1 MRGNRVV
8 SATCYLPLSDSLSL
22 SKDLGTRHR
31 AAVGVSEVSDSLT
44 IIVSEETGSVSTAY
58 KGQIE
63 HDIDAD
69 HLRTQLKLLQNR
81 HREPGKFELIKR
93 RFKNGKEASKTF
105 TNNIGFKILAI
116 AFAFILWLVVY
127 NLNDPVKTKTFTT
140 TVTVTGRDSVVDKG
154 LWPTIKDSE
163 KTISFSVSGKRS
175 YLNELDDSDFYANV
189 DLANIIVD
197 KDDTNKASVK
207 VDIGCTKYRHSITFN
222 GGDHMLPLSVEKY
235 MQKQFEVKV
244 SLDGS
249 LSGAKALGNKP
260 QANPKVVK
268 IGGPESIVSTIA
280 SANVNIKVDDNTI
293 ISDNQIT
300 DRGDLTL
307 IDDNG
312 DEIDISKL
320 DVDSQYQSIAV
331 TVDVLSTKEV
341 PIKCT
346 TTGSPA
352 GGKSVLGVELSE
364 ESVMLKG
371 NAEALNNITSIDVGP
386 IDISGATDDIS
397 TSVDLT
403 GYLPDGVFI
412 VNSSKAKLSI
422 DIKIETNATSTMTL
436 NSSNITY
443 DGLEEGY
450 TLTFVT
456 DKSSVI
462 VSGTKSDIDTLSGTT
477 LKGKID
483 VTGLDAGTH
492 TVTVK
497 PNLDETK
504 YTWGEIKVQ
513 IVIGRKGDGGG
524 TTGTDGTGT
533 ASGSTTGGTT
543 SGDTGSGSTGTGGT
557 SSGSTSSGNT
567 GNNGSDSSSH

>member
-1 MRGNRVV
+1 MG
-8 SATCYLPLSDSLSL
+8 
-22 SKDLGTRHR
+22 K
-31 AAVGVSEVSDSLT
+31 
-44 IIVSEETGSVSTAY
+44 
-58 KGQIE
+58 
-63 HDIDAD
+63 
-69 HLRTQLKLLQNR
+69 KLL
-81 HREPGKFELIKR
+81 
-93 RFKNGKEASKTF
+93 KTF
-105 TNNIGFKILAI
+105 TNNICFKILAI

-197 KDDTNKASVK
+197 KDDTNKANVM

-222 GGDHMLPLSVEKY
+222 GGDHMLSLSVEKY

-244 SLDGS
+244 SVDGS

-268 IGGPESIVSTIA
+268 VGGPESIVSTIA

-312 DEIDISKL
+312 DEVDISKL

-436 NSSNITY
+436 NQYHI
-443 DGLEEGY
+443 
-450 TLTFVT
+450 
-456 DKSSVI
+456 
-462 VSGTKSDIDTLSGTT
+462 
-477 LKGKID
+477 
-483 VTGLDAGTH
+483 
-492 TVTVK
+492 
-497 PNLDETK
+497 
-504 YTWGEIKVQ
+504 
-513 IVIGRKGDGGG
+513 
-524 TTGTDGTGT
+524 
-533 ASGSTTGGTT
+533 
-543 SGDTGSGSTGTGGT
+543 
-557 SSGSTSSGNT
+557 
-567 GNNGSDSSSH
+567 

>member
-1 MRGNRVV
+1 MG
-8 SATCYLPLSDSLSL
+8 
-22 SKDLGTRHR
+22 K
-31 AAVGVSEVSDSLT
+31 
-44 IIVSEETGSVSTAY
+44 
-58 KGQIE
+58 
-63 HDIDAD
+63 
-69 HLRTQLKLLQNR
+69 KLL
-81 HREPGKFELIKR
+81 
-93 RFKNGKEASKTF
+93 KTF

-197 KDDTNKASVK
+197 KD
-207 VDIGCTKYRHSITFN
+207 DIGCTKYRHSITFN

-352 GGKSVLGVELSE
+352 GGKSVLGVDLSE

-483 VTGLDAGTH
+483 VTGLGTGTH

-513 IVIGRKGDGGG
+513 IVIGREGDGGG

-533 ASGSTTGGTT
+533 ASGSTTG
-543 SGDTGSGSTGTGGT
+543 DTGTGGSS

>member
-1 MRGNRVV
+1 MG
-8 SATCYLPLSDSLSL
+8 
-22 SKDLGTRHR
+22 K
-31 AAVGVSEVSDSLT
+31 
-44 IIVSEETGSVSTAY
+44 
-58 KGQIE
+58 
-63 HDIDAD
+63 
-69 HLRTQLKLLQNR
+69 KLL
-81 HREPGKFELIKR
+81 
-93 RFKNGKEASKTF
+93 KTF
-105 TNNIGFKILAI
+105 TNNIGFKILAV

-140 TVTVTGRDSVVDKG
+140 TVTVTGRDAVVDKG

-222 GGDHMLPLSVEKY
+222 GGDHMLSLSVEKY

-244 SLDGS
+244 SVDGS

-268 IGGPESIVSTIA
+268 VGGPESIVSTIA

-312 DEIDISKL
+312 DEVDISKL

-364 ESVMLKG
+364 DSVMLKG

-386 IDISGATDDIS
+386 IDISGATDDIN

-412 VNSSKAKLSI
+412 VSSSKSKLSI

-443 DGLEEGY
+443 DGLQEGY
-450 TLTFVT
+450 KLTFVT

-462 VSGTKSDIDTLSGTT
+462 VSGIQSDIDTLSGTT

-513 IVIGRKGDGGG
+513 IVIGREGDGDG

-533 ASGSTTGGTT
+533 TSGSTTGSSSSQGTGSSGSTTGGT
-543 SGDTGSGSTGTGGT
+543 
-557 SSGSTSSGNT
+557 SSGSSSSGNT
-567 GNNGSDSSSH
+567 GNSGSDSSSH

>member
-1 MRGNRVV
+1 MG
-8 SATCYLPLSDSLSL
+8 
-22 SKDLGTRHR
+22 K
-31 AAVGVSEVSDSLT
+31 
-44 IIVSEETGSVSTAY
+44 
-58 KGQIE
+58 
-63 HDIDAD
+63 
-69 HLRTQLKLLQNR
+69 KLL
-81 HREPGKFELIKR
+81 
-93 RFKNGKEASKTF
+93 KTF

-222 GGDHMLPLSVEKY
+222 GGDHMLPLSIEKY

-244 SLDGS
+244 SVDGR

-307 IDDNG
+307 INDDG
-312 DEIDISKL
+312 DEVDISKL
-320 DVDSQYQSIAV
+320 DVDSQYQSISV

-346 TTGSPA
+346 TA

-403 GYLPDGVFI
+403 GYIPDGVFI

-462 VSGTKSDIDTLSGTT
+462 VSGTQSDIDTLSGTT

-483 VTGLDAGTH
+483 VIGLDAGTH

-513 IVIGRKGDGGG
+513 IVIGREGVGGG
-524 TTGTDGTGT
+524 TAGTDGTGT
-533 ASGSTTGGTT
+533 ASGSTTGGTI

>member
-1 MRGNRVV
+1 MG
-8 SATCYLPLSDSLSL
+8 
-22 SKDLGTRHR
+22 K
-31 AAVGVSEVSDSLT
+31 
-44 IIVSEETGSVSTAY
+44 
-58 KGQIE
+58 
-63 HDIDAD
+63 
-69 HLRTQLKLLQNR
+69 KLL
-81 HREPGKFELIKR
+81 
-93 RFKNGKEASKTF
+93 KTF

-352 GGKSVLGVELSE
+352 GGKSVL
-364 ESVMLKG
+364 KG

-443 DGLEEGY
+443 DGLEDGY

-513 IVIGRKGDGGG
+513 IVIGREGDGGG

-533 ASGSTTGGTT
+533 ASGSITGGTT
-543 SGDTGSGSTGTGGT
+543 SGNTGSGS
-557 SSGSTSSGNT
+557 T

>member
-1 MRGNRVV
+1 MG
-8 SATCYLPLSDSLSL
+8 
-22 SKDLGTRHR
+22 K
-31 AAVGVSEVSDSLT
+31 
-44 IIVSEETGSVSTAY
+44 
-58 KGQIE
+58 
-63 HDIDAD
+63 
-69 HLRTQLKLLQNR
+69 KLV
-81 HREPGKFELIKR
+81 
-93 RFKNGKEASKTF
+93 KTF

-116 AFAFILWLVVY
+116 ALRILWLVVY

-154 LWPTIKDSE
+154 LWPPSRIRKRPSA
-163 KTISFSVSGKRS
+163 FSVSGKRS

-244 SLDGS
+244 SVIGS

-268 IGGPESIVSTIA
+268 IGGPESVVSTIA

-371 NAEALNNITSIDVGP
+371 NAEALNNITSIDVQ

-412 VNSSKAKLSI
+412 VNSYKAKLSI
-422 DIKIETNATSTMTL
+422 DIKVETNATSTMTL

-443 DGLEEGY
+443 DGLEDGY

-456 DKSSVI
+456 DKSSVV
-462 VSGTKSDIDTLSGTT
+462 VSGTQSDIDTLSGTT

-543 SGDTGSGSTGTGGT
+543 SGDTSTGGSSSAGT

>member
-1 MRGNRVV
+1 MG
-8 SATCYLPLSDSLSL
+8 
-22 SKDLGTRHR
+22 K
-31 AAVGVSEVSDSLT
+31 
-44 IIVSEETGSVSTAY
+44 
-58 KGQIE
+58 
-63 HDIDAD
+63 
-69 HLRTQLKLLQNR
+69 KLL
-81 HREPGKFELIKR
+81 
-93 RFKNGKEASKTF
+93 KTF

-175 YLNELDDSDFYANV
+175 YLNELDDSDFYENV

-244 SLDGS
+244 SVDGRS
-249 LSGAKALGNKP
+249 SGANALGNKR
-260 QANPKVVK
+260 QAKPKVVK
-268 IGGPESIVSTIA
+268 IGGPESVVSTIA

-443 DGLEEGY
+443 DGLEDGY

-483 VTGLDAGTH
+483 VTGLGTGTH

-513 IVIGRKGDGGG
+513 IVIG

-533 ASGSTTGGTT
+533 ASGSITGGTT
-543 SGDTGSGSTGTGGT
+543 SGNTGSGSTGAGGSSSAGT